1 MNLKSQFTKEKLKK
15 KKKIYILTLL
25 LKQAK
30 KFSTYQ
36 KKKRKNTNIPFLF
49 SPSLFSRKNIKTG
62 PI

>member
-15 KKKIYILTLL
+15 KKNLYTNIAFETS
-25 LKQAK
+25 K
-30 KFSTYQ
+30 KNFKLS
-36 KKKRKNTNIPFLF
+36 KKRKNTNIPFLF

>member
-15 KKKIYILTLL
+15 KIYIPTLL

-30 KFSTYQ
+30 K
-36 KKKRKNTNIPFLF
+36 KKTQIFHFLF
-49 SPSLFSRKNIKTG
+49 SPSLFSRKKSKNIKTG

>member
-1 MNLKSQFTKEKLKK
+1 MNLKSQFTKEKLK

-36 KKKRKNTNIPFLF
+36 KKKKKHKYSIFYFLPLF
-49 SPSLFSRKNIKTG
+49 SLEKT
-62 PI
+62 